1 MTAAAP
7 HHTAEKL
14 CRLLSDMTGQT
25 VSEGRRW
32 RIESS
37 LRPLLRARGLTSLDA
52 LIAAIER
59 DPGGPLAAQAVDAML
74 NHESSFFRDIGV
86 FRTIE
91 QSVLPRI
98 RDAAREKLLRIW
110 CAGAST
116 GQEAYS
122 LAMMLKRM
130 GPMWD
135 DWRISIHATDVSP
148 AAIETARRGRYT
160 QMDMQRGLPI
170 NELLRWF
177 TAVGDDW
184 QLSDEIRE
192 MVSFSADNLLDPRR
206 VSGLFD
212 LILCRNVLFY
222 FPEETKRAACAR
234 LAAFARPGTYLVLG
248 AGEMLTGLGSRFV
261 SCRDLNCIY
270 IADRRSD
277 PTRPD
282 RYASETLA
290 S

>member
-1 MTAAAP
+1 MTTASHHAA
-7 HHTAEKL
+7 EQL
-14 CRLLSDMTGQT
+14 CRLLSDMTGQV

-37 LRPLLRARGLTSLDA
+37 LRPLLRLRGLASLDA
-52 LIAAIER
+52 LIAAIEL
-59 DPGGPLAAQAVDAML
+59 DPRGPLAMQAVDAML

-98 RDAAREKLLRIW
+98 REAGRDRLLRIW

-122 LAMMLKRM
+122 LAMSIKRM
-130 GPMWD
+130 GAAWN

-148 AAIETARRGRYT
+148 AAVAAARRGRYSK
-160 QMDMQRGLPI
+160 MDIQRGLPI

-177 TAVGDDW
+177 NAAGDDW
-184 QLSDEIRE
+184 QLSDEIRG
-192 MVSFSADNLLDPRR
+192 MVSFHVDNLLDPRR
-206 VSGLFD
+206 VSGMFD

-222 FPEETKRAACAR
+222 FPEETKRQAIAR
-234 LAAFARPGTYLVLG
+234 LGSFARPGTYLVLG
-248 AGEMLTGLGSRFV
+248 AGEILTGLGGRFV

-270 IADRRSD
+270 IADRRAD
-277 PTRPD
+277 PARPD
-282 RYASETLA
+282 RFAEDMVA
-290 S
+290 N

>member
-1 MTAAAP
+1 MTVP
-7 HHTAEKL
+7 ERSAEKL
-14 CRLLSDMTGQT
+14 CQLLSDMTGQT

-37 LRPLLRARGLTSLDA
+37 LRPLLRARNFESLDV

-59 DPGGPLAAQAVDAML
+59 DPGGPLAEQAVDAML
-74 NHESSFFRDIGV
+74 NHESSFFRDVGV

-98 RDAAREKLLRIW
+98 REGARDKLLRIW

-130 GPMWD
+130 GPIWD
-135 DWRISIHATDVSP
+135 DWRINIHATDVSP
-148 AAIETARRGRYT
+148 VAIETARRGRYA

-170 NELLRWF
+170 SELLRWF
-177 TAVGDDW
+177 TAVDNDW

-222 FPEETKRAACAR
+222 FPEDKKRDACAQ
-234 LAAFARPGTYLVLG
+234 LARFARPGSYLVLG
-248 AGEMLTGLGSRFV
+248 AGEMLAGLDTRFV
-261 SCRDLNCIY
+261 PCRDLNCVY
-270 IADRRSD
+270 IADRRAD
-277 PTRPD
+277 PARPD
-282 RYASETLA
+282 RFASE
-290 S
+290 SVP